1 MSEPTPVHKFVA
13 ELHMK
18 ILETL
23 HEKGDPVA
31 VLKWLEGTAPDIIRN
46 AIRETQPKAWSI
58 AIEPL
63 IESLTEDQR
72 RGFIAA
78 LIAVFAQTVN
88 VK

>member
-1 MSEPTPVHKFVA
+1 MSEPTPEQKFIA
-13 ELHMK
+13 ALNMK
-18 ILETL
+18 VLETL
-23 HEKGDPVA
+23 HEGADPIA
-31 VLKWLEGTAPDIIRN
+31 VLKWLESTPAAMIKTAIHG
-46 AIRETQPKAWSI
+46 TQPKAWSV